1 MARVHFFENIFKIP
15 ENKEKI
21 SLTEKTYFIVQN
33 TEEKNTQKYNKYV
46 LFIKYIQ
53 IYIYITFT
61 APVNYCPFKSSHF
74 DKILWH
80 FCDTFCHMSRMS
92 LYAQE
97 LPLIR
102 AAVFIKRK
110 KDRSIF
116 FKVFES
122 GLD

>member
-53 IYIYITFT
+53 IYIYI
-61 APVNYCPFKSSHF
+61 
-74 DKILWH
+74 
-80 FCDTFCHMSRMS
+80 
-92 LYAQE
+92 
-97 LPLIR
+97 
-102 AAVFIKRK
+102 
-110 KDRSIF
+110 
-116 FKVFES
+116 
-122 GLD
+122 